1 MKLLHLTFSFLAALL
16 FVRPSVAADAATTF
30 QSRILPVLEAHCTQC
45 HGAEK
50 QKAKLNFAG
59 PRDLA
64 HLTADRELWFR
75 VLDQIE
81 AGEMP
86 PKDEKQLSPADRQAI
101 LAWVRTDFAAL
112 QAAHQRLEGRA
123 KLRRLT
129 RSEYSNTIEDLFGVR
144 PTIRLNLPSDGRVDG
159 YDKVS
164 TALPLSAAGVAGYFK
179 MADDILARLLRP
191 TARAKPA
198 PKPKPKTDALDDLLA
213 PKPATPAAPAAP
225 AATVAVNKTNSRPFD
240 PARTTRAIARASEQ
254 SKGHILELPDGTMVS
269 FNTDTTSGPL
279 QGFGT
284 RVPGVHRLRIS
295 VYGYQTDQPLPFGI
309 WAGHTGAYPQI
320 IELVGILE
328 APPGKPAILE
338 TEVYLRTGDLNDLA
352 PISDNLRL
360 IPFGLGVPVPKNSQ
374 ASQARS
380 PGLAVQW
387 VELEEPEQP
396 LPGDRWLKTDLQA
409 ATQAGAL
416 SRESLL
422 KAVEATFQRV
432 GARLFRRDLTA
443 KELAQFVDN
452 LAAQIDDRLP
462 VETALRDRITEMMTA
477 PDFLCLIEEPGELPP
492 FALASRLAYFLWNS
506 TPDET
511 LLDLARS
518 DRLRDAAVLREQTE
532 RLLRDPKSARF
543 VKDFTDQWLGLR
555 AIDDTSPDS
564 KLYPEYARNEL
575 LKHSS
580 VLETQAFFRRVLD
593 ENLSVRNFVA
603 APWTLANAALA
614 RHYGLPD
621 VTGLELQKVSLPP
634 DSPYGGL
641 WTQPAI
647 LKVTANG
654 TYTSPVKRGVWV
666 AERLLGIPIPPPPP
680 DIPAVDPDTRG
691 AKTLRE
697 QLALHSSQGS
707 CTACHAKF
715 DPYGFALESFDVT
728 GAHRKNYR
736 VLAPAGT
743 APVKGRPAWTDGL
756 PVDATG
762 KTPDGQPFTGIAE
775 LRQLLAK
782 QPGQLARGVTRH
794 LVTYATGAPATR
806 LDQPAIDA
814 IVTTAA
820 KDDYGL
826 RSLVHALVQSELF
839 RWK

>member
-1 MKLLHLTFSFLAALL
+1 MKLLHLTFSFLCTLALAHPT
-16 FVRPSVAADAATTF
+16 RAADVATTF
-30 QSRILPVLEAHCTQC
+30 QSRVLPVLEAHCTKC

-64 HLTADRELWFR
+64 RLTADRELWFR
-75 VLDQIE
+75 ALDQIE

-86 PKDEKQLSPADRQAI
+86 PKDEKQLSLADRKTI
-101 LAWVRTDFAAL
+101 LDWVRTDFAAL
-112 QAAHQRLEGRA
+112 QAAQQRREGRA
-123 KLRRLT
+123 TLRRLT
-129 RSEYSNTIEDLFGVR
+129 RTEYSNTIEDLFGVR
-144 PTIRLNLPSDGRVDG
+144 PTIRLNLPGDGLVDG

-164 TALPLSAAGVAGYFK
+164 GALPLSASSMAGYFR
-179 MADDILARLLRP
+179 MADDILARLLKP
-191 TARAKPA
+191 TPRAKPA
-198 PKPKPKTDALDDLLA
+198 PKPKPTTDPIDDLLGA
-213 PKPATPAAPAAP
+213 KTNAAPAAPAAP
-225 AATVAVNKTNSRPFD
+225 ATTVAASKPSSRPFD
-240 PARTTRAIARASEQ
+240 PDRTFRAVARESEQ
-254 SKGHILELPDGTMVS
+254 SKGHILELKDGTMVS

-279 QGFGT
+279 RGWQT
-284 RVPGVHRLRIS
+284 PVPGWYRLRLS
-295 VYGYQTDQPLPFGI
+295 VYAYQTDKPLPFGI
-309 WAGHTGAYPQI
+309 WAGHTGAYPQS
-320 IELVGILE
+320 IELIDVLE
-328 APPGKPAILE
+328 APPGKPTIIE
-338 TEVYLRTGDLNDLA
+338 TEVYLRTYDLNELA
-352 PISDNLRL
+352 PVNDGIRL
-360 IPFGLGVPVPKNSQ
+360 IPFGLGVQVPKNFQ
-374 ASQARS
+374 ASNCKG

-387 VELEEPEQP
+387 IEAERPETP
-396 LPGDRWLKTDLQA
+396 LPGDRWLKADLQA
-409 ATQAGAL
+409 ATQTGSL
-416 SRESLL
+416 SRETLL
-422 KAVEATFQRV
+422 KAVEATFKRV
-432 GARLFRRDLTA
+432 GARLYRRDLTDP
-443 KELAQFVDN
+443 ELKQLVAQVDAH
-452 LAAQIDDRLP
+452 LDERLP
-462 VETALRDRITEMMTA
+462 VETALRDRITEMMTT

-518 DRLRDAAVLREQTE
+518 GRLRDAAVLREQTD
-532 RLLRDPKSARF
+532 RLLKDPKAARF

-580 VLETQAFFRRVLD
+580 VRETRAFFRRLLD

-603 APWTLANAALA
+603 APWTLANASLA
-614 RHYGLPD
+614 RHYGLPAL
-621 VTGLELQKVSLPP
+621 TGLELQKVSLPP

-697 QLALHSSQGS
+697 QLDLHRSLGA
-707 CTACHAKF
+707 CAGCHAKF

-728 GAHRKNYR
+728 GTYRKNYR
-736 VLAPAGT
+736 ILNPTPA
-743 APVKGRPAWTDGL
+743 KGSPAWTAGL

-762 KTPDGQPFTGIAE
+762 KTPDGQPFTGIAD

-782 QPGQLARGVTRH
+782 KPEQLARGVTRH

-806 LDQPAIDA
+806 LDQPAIDT
-814 IVTTAA
+814 IVAA
-820 KDDYGL
+820 AAREDYGL